1 MSNPWR
7 RFRRGR
13 AGDPDPAKRDLFLAD
28 WRKQAYGEYH
38 IIHSSQYI
46 PCVWPDS
53 IIAGFRKHSS
63 RTQPK
68 EADMTV
74 RVLIKRVVPRE
85 KAKEM
90 IPLFRQMR
98 QLATNQPGYISGE
111 TLKSLDR
118 PDVFL
123 VISTWLTSGE
133 WEKWLLS
140 KERREI
146 QAKVDALL
154 GGKTEYEMFQVGT
167 SE

>member
-1 MSNPWR
+1 
-7 RFRRGR
+7 
-13 AGDPDPAKRDLFLAD
+13 
-28 WRKQAYGEYH
+28 
-38 IIHSSQYI
+38 
-46 PCVWPDS
+46 
-53 IIAGFRKHSS
+53 
-63 RTQPK
+63 
-68 EADMTV
+68 MTV

-98 QLATNQPGYISGE
+98 QLATNQNGYISGE

-123 VISTWLTSGE
+123 VISTWLSADD

-167 SE
+167 TE